1 MKKNSSKKNKSR
13 NNNKKNVKNI
23 NKSSSKNKN
32 TKVKKTTT
40 VKQNNKQSNT
50 KNSNAK
56 TTTKKKASNTNS
68 KSKTNAMVVVSK
80 PVITTK
86 NTNKKTFSPSYKN
99 LINIPFKKRKFG
111 LYEFFAIIIICL
123 VLTVVLL
130 YAILKLSNK
139 EKYQVFSFNAKV
151 MAMNAI
157 NYNSSDK
164 GTMYLSEMLDLNLIS
179 PIKNPF
185 NGKECDIY
193 ESKVDFAED
202 IKRVTLKCGEY
213 LIDNEKINNKT
224 YTIYKV
230 SDWTENKEY
239 ENNDTEV
246 VYNITKKGKLLLN
259 DYYQKDLL
267 IKMINEKLNKDYK
280 KISEVKK
287 DYKLVSKKLYRKKTK
302 FREVTN

>member
-1 MKKNSSKKNKSR
+1 MKKNSNKKNKSR

-23 NKSSSKNKN
+23 NKNNSR
-32 TKVKKTTT
+32 KKTTATKKSNT
-40 VKQNNKQSNT
+40 VKQNNKQNNT
-50 KNSNAK
+50 R
-56 TTTKKKASNTNS
+56 TTTKKKVSNQNTKN
-68 KSKTNAMVVVSK
+68 KTNAMVVVSK
-80 PVITTK
+80 PVVSTK
-86 NTNKKTFSPSYKN
+86 NTIKKNSSLSYKN
-99 LINIPFKKRKFG
+99 LINISFRKRKFG

-193 ESKVDFAED
+193 ESKVDFSEN
-202 IKRVTLKCGEY
+202 IKKVTLKCGEY

-239 ENNDTEV
+239 ENNDMEV

-267 IKMINEKLNKDYK
+267 IKVVNKELHKDYK

>member
-1 MKKNSSKKNKSR
+1 MKKNSNKKNKSR

-23 NKSSSKNKN
+23 NKNNSR
-32 TKVKKTTT
+32 KKTTATKKSNT
-40 VKQNNKQSNT
+40 VKQNNKQNNT
-50 KNSNAK
+50 R
-56 TTTKKKASNTNS
+56 TTTKKKVSNQNTKN
-68 KSKTNAMVVVSK
+68 KTNAMVVVSK
-80 PVITTK
+80 PVVSTK
-86 NTNKKTFSPSYKN
+86 NTIKKNSSSSYKN
-99 LINIPFKKRKFG
+99 LINISFGKRKFG

-193 ESKVDFAED
+193 ESKVDFSEN
-202 IKRVTLKCGEY
+202 IKKVTLKCGEY

-239 ENNDTEV
+239 ENNDMEV

-267 IKMINEKLNKDYK
+267 IKVVNKELHKDYK

>member
-1 MKKNSSKKNKSR
+1 MKKNSNKKNKSR

-23 NKSSSKNKN
+23 NKNNSR
-32 TKVKKTTT
+32 KKTTVTKKSNT
-40 VKQNNKQSNT
+40 VKQNNKQNNT
-50 KNSNAK
+50 R
-56 TTTKKKASNTNS
+56 TTTKKKVSNQNTKN
-68 KSKTNAMVVVSK
+68 KTNAMVVVSK
-80 PVITTK
+80 PVVSTK
-86 NTNKKTFSPSYKN
+86 NTIKKNSSSSYKN
-99 LINIPFKKRKFG
+99 LINVSFRKRKFG

-179 PIKNPF
+179 QIKNPF

-193 ESKVDFAED
+193 ESKVDFSEN
-202 IKRVTLKCGEY
+202 IKKVTLKCGEY

-239 ENNDTEV
+239 ENNDMEV

-267 IKMINEKLNKDYK
+267 IKVVNKELHKDYK

>member
-1 MKKNSSKKNKSR
+1 MKKNSNKKNKSR

-23 NKSSSKNKN
+23 NKNNSRKKN
-32 TKVKKTTT
+32 TVTKKSNT
-40 VKQNNKQSNT
+40 VKQNNKQNNT
-50 KNSNAK
+50 R
-56 TTTKKKASNTNS
+56 TTTKKKVSNQNTKN
-68 KSKTNAMVVVSK
+68 KTNAMVVVSK
-80 PVITTK
+80 PVVSTK
-86 NTNKKTFSPSYKN
+86 NTIKKNSSLSYKN
-99 LINIPFKKRKFG
+99 LINISFRKRKFG

-193 ESKVDFAED
+193 ESKVDFSEN
-202 IKRVTLKCGEY
+202 IKKVTLKCGEY

-239 ENNDTEV
+239 ENNDMEV

-267 IKMINEKLNKDYK
+267 IKVVNRELHKDYK

>member
-1 MKKNSSKKNKSR
+1 MKKNSNKKNKSR

-23 NKSSSKNKN
+23 NKNNSR
-32 TKVKKTTT
+32 KKTTATKKSNT
-40 VKQNNKQSNT
+40 VKQNNKQNNT
-50 KNSNAK
+50 R
-56 TTTKKKASNTNS
+56 TTTKKKVSNQNTKN
-68 KSKTNAMVVVSK
+68 KTNAMVVVSK
-80 PVITTK
+80 PVVSTK
-86 NTNKKTFSPSYKN
+86 NTIKKNFSSSYKN
-99 LINIPFKKRKFG
+99 LINISFRKRKFG

-193 ESKVDFAED
+193 ESKVDFSEN
-202 IKRVTLKCGEY
+202 IKKVTLKCGEY

-239 ENNDTEV
+239 ENNDMEV

-267 IKMINEKLNKDYK
+267 IKVVNKELHKDYK

>member
-1 MKKNSSKKNKSR
+1 MKKNSNKKNKSR

-23 NKSSSKNKN
+23 NKNNSR
-32 TKVKKTTT
+32 KKTTATKKSNT
-40 VKQNNKQSNT
+40 VKQNNKQNNT
-50 KNSNAK
+50 R
-56 TTTKKKASNTNS
+56 TTTKKKVSNQNTKN
-68 KSKTNAMVVVSK
+68 KTNAMVVVSK
-80 PVITTK
+80 PVVSTK
-86 NTNKKTFSPSYKN
+86 NTIKKNSSSSYKN
-99 LINIPFKKRKFG
+99 LINISFRKRKFG

-179 PIKNPF
+179 QIKNPF

-193 ESKVDFAED
+193 ESKVDFSEN
-202 IKRVTLKCGEY
+202 IKKVTLKCGEY

-239 ENNDTEV
+239 ENNDMEV

-267 IKMINEKLNKDYK
+267 IKVVNKELHKDYK

>member
-193 ESKVDFAED
+193 ESKVDFSED
-202 IKRVTLKCGEY
+202 IKRVTLKCGE
-213 LIDNEKINNKT
+213 
-224 YTIYKV
+224 
-230 SDWTENKEY
+230 
-239 ENNDTEV
+239 
-246 VYNITKKGKLLLN
+246 
-259 DYYQKDLL
+259 
-267 IKMINEKLNKDYK
+267 
-280 KISEVKK
+280 
-287 DYKLVSKKLYRKKTK
+287 
-302 FREVTN
+302 

>member
-1 MKKNSSKKNKSR
+1 MKKNSNKKNKSR

-23 NKSSSKNKN
+23 NKNNSR
-32 TKVKKTTT
+32 KKTTVTKKSNT
-40 VKQNNKQSNT
+40 VKQNNKQNNTRTMTKKKVSNQNT
-50 KNSNAK
+50 KN
-56 TTTKKKASNTNS
+56 
-68 KSKTNAMVVVSK
+68 KTNAMVVVSK
-80 PVITTK
+80 PVVSTK
-86 NTNKKTFSPSYKN
+86 NTIKKNSSSSYKN
-99 LINIPFKKRKFG
+99 LINVSFRKRKFG

-193 ESKVDFAED
+193 ESKVDFSEN
-202 IKRVTLKCGEY
+202 IKKVTLKCGEY

-239 ENNDTEV
+239 ENNDMEV

-267 IKMINEKLNKDYK
+267 IKVVNKELHKDYK

>member
-1 MKKNSSKKNKSR
+1 MKKNSNKKNKSR

-23 NKSSSKNKN
+23 NKNNSR
-32 TKVKKTTT
+32 KKTTATKKSNT
-40 VKQNNKQSNT
+40 VKQNNKQNNT
-50 KNSNAK
+50 RI
-56 TTTKKKASNTNS
+56 TTKKKVSNQNTKN
-68 KSKTNAMVVVSK
+68 KTNAMVVVSK
-80 PVITTK
+80 PVVSTK
-86 NTNKKTFSPSYKN
+86 NTIKKNFSSSYKN
-99 LINIPFKKRKFG
+99 LINISFRKRKFG

-193 ESKVDFAED
+193 ESKVDFSEN
-202 IKRVTLKCGEY
+202 IKKVTLKCGEY

-239 ENNDTEV
+239 ENNDMEV

-267 IKMINEKLNKDYK
+267 IKVVNKELHKDYK

>member
-1 MKKNSSKKNKSR
+1 MKKNSNKKNKSR

-23 NKSSSKNKN
+23 NKNNSR
-32 TKVKKTTT
+32 KKTTATKKSNT
-40 VKQNNKQSNT
+40 VKQNNKQNNT
-50 KNSNAK
+50 R
-56 TTTKKKASNTNS
+56 TTTKKKVSNQNTKN
-68 KSKTNAMVVVSK
+68 KTNAMVVVSK
-80 PVITTK
+80 PVVSTK
-86 NTNKKTFSPSYKN
+86 NTIKKNSSSSYKN
-99 LINIPFKKRKFG
+99 LINISFRKRKFG

-193 ESKVDFAED
+193 ESKVDFSEN
-202 IKRVTLKCGEY
+202 IKKVTLKCGEY

-239 ENNDTEV
+239 ENNDMEV

-267 IKMINEKLNKDYK
+267 IKVVNKELHKDYK